1 MMYIIQKSTKRKNVS
16 NLAKKKLLVGGAITI
31 LKNMSSSMGR
41 MKTHLRGGTRR
52 VGEQERNR
60 RKNEG
65 ERAREKT

>member
-1 MMYIIQKSTKRKNVS
+1 MIFPLKPPFIRDFPW
-16 NLAKKKLLVGGAITI
+16 LL
-31 LKNMSSSMGR
+31 NN
-41 MKTHLRGGTRR
+41 LRGGTRK